1 MRMAWQVSKQLAMR
15 IAEDPT
21 VSEEHFRS
29 ACLLLRE
36 KLLAFAPVARRLAVE
51 QLLWDAATVK
61 AIVLDKLKPDT
72 VRVAQKRTR
81 SGNLRSAFQATD
93 DLKAFLEYVP
103 MQAKTKTV

>member
-1 MRMAWQVSKQLAMR
+1 MARQVSKQLAMR

-21 VSEEHFRS
+21 VSEENFRS

-36 KLLAFAPVARRLAVE
+36 KLLTFAPGQRLLAVE
-51 QLLWDAATVK
+51 QLVWDAATVK
-61 AIVLDKLKPDT
+61 AVVFDKLKPDT

-81 SGNLRSAFQATD
+81 SGNLRSAFRATD

>member
-1 MRMAWQVSKQLAMR
+1 MAWQVSKQLAMR

-81 SGNLRSAFQATD
+81 SGNVRGAFKATN

-103 MQAKTKTV
+103 IQAKTKTV